1 MIIREPRPEPA
12 HRLPRALL
20 LRAALIAAAYAV
32 LHLARARPYV
42 SLLSG
47 TLHAPATEAQGTLI
61 LGVLYIL
68 AHIGFTVLTPV
79 LVLAAGLVAL
89 YERVRERTEGSEA

>member
-1 MIIREPRPEPA
+1 MIIREPSPA
-12 HRLPRALL
+12 PIHRLPRALL
-20 LRAALIAAAYAV
+20 LRAALIAAVFAV
-32 LHLARARPYV
+32 LHLAGARPYV

-47 TLHAPATEAQGTLI
+47 TLHAPAAEAQGTVI

-79 LVLAAGLVAL
+79 LALAAGLIAL
-89 YERVRERTEGSEA
+89 FERRLHKTTGR